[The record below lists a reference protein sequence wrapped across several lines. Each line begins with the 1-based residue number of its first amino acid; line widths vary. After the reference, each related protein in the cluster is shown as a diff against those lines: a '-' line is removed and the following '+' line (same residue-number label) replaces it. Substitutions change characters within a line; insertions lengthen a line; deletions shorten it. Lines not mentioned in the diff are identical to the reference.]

1 MTKKE
6 IVRVTTSQE
15 DIKISYGKISKL
27 YSLAEWFERG
37 ARKRALQLL
46 DVREGETVLE
56 IGFGTGFGLVEIAK
70 SVGEI
75 GKAYGVDITP
85 EMVKLARERLEK
97 EGLTERVEL
106 YEGDARKMPY
116 AENMFDA
123 VYMATTL
130 ELFDEPDI
138 PRVLGEIK
146 RVLKSTGRL
155 GVVSIPKEGYEDSW
169 VLRVY
174 EYLHGRFPKYVS
186 CRPIY
191 VQDSIRDAG
200 YKIMKT
206 DETKIAKLFPMKIV
220 VARL

>member
-15 DIKISYGKISKL
+15 DIKRSYGKISRL
-27 YSLAEWFERG
+27 YPLAEWFERG

-70 SVGEI
+70 SVGET

-85 EMVKLARERLEK
+85 EMAKLAKERLE
-97 EGLTERVEL
+97 EQGLAKRVEL
-106 YEGDARKMPY
+106 CECDARKMPY
-116 AENMFDA
+116 ESNMFDA
-123 VYMATTL
+123 IYMATTL
-130 ELFDEPDI
+130 ELFDTLDI
-138 PRVLGEIK
+138 PKVLGEIK
-146 RVLKSTGRL
+146 RVLKPNGRL
-155 GVVSIPKEGYEDSW
+155 AVLSIPKEGYEDSL

-174 EYLHGRFPKYVS
+174 EYLHRRFPKYVS

-191 VQDSIRDAG
+191 VEDSMRDAG
-200 YKIMKT
+200 YNIMKT

-220 VARL
+220 VAWL